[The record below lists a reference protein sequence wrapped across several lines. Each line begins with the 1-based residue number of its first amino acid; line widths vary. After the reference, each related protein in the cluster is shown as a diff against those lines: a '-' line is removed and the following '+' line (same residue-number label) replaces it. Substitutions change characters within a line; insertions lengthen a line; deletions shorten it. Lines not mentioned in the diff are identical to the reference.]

1 MLDRRQLMNRLMTI
15 LVTLDE
21 ADLLMNAAVG
31 IQKFDERQLCS
42 HYSLPKETYITGPS
56 HTKRIR
62 C

>member
-21 ADLLMNAAVG
+21 ADLLLNAAVG
-31 IQKFDERQLCS
+31 TEKSDERQLSS
-42 HYSLPKETYITGPS
+42 HYSLPKETHITGPN
-56 HTKRIR
+56 HTKWLR